1 MRASSPVDESVFNE
15 SDPTIESF
23 PEIEHSIEDIS
34 GEDLG
39 LAILDHIVD

>member
-23 PEIEHSIEDIS
+23 PEIEHSKDIS

>member
-1 MRASSPVDESVFNE
+1 MDLGKIDAEHAYE